1 MKSAMNSTVDRAR
14 FNMIEQQ
21 IRPWGVLDDR
31 VLRVMSEIRRE
42 LFVPDAYQALAY
54 ADIDIPLGEHGNM
67 LSPKVVGRMLQ
78 ALKLREGDK
87 VLEIGTG
94 TGYVTA
100 CLARLGA
107 SVVSIEIDPALAEG
121 ARARLEAMQLRR
133 VEVITGDAMA
143 GPVDGGP
150 FDIIAV
156 TGSLPTEEPLP
167 MLRGQLTEGGRLFA
181 VVGEPPVMEALLET
195 RIHGGDVR
203 REGLFE
209 TAVPSLQNVPQ
220 PERFVF

>member
-1 MKSAMNSTVDRAR
+1 MNSTVDHAR

-21 IRPWGVLDDR
+21 IRPWTVLDDR
-31 VLRVMSEIRRE
+31 VLSIMSEIKRE
-42 LFVPDAYQALAY
+42 LFVPNAYQALAY
-54 ADIDIPLGEHGNM
+54 ADIEIPLGESGSM
-67 LSPKVVGRMLQ
+67 LSPKLVGRMLQ
-78 ALKLREGDK
+78 ALQVRDGDK

-100 CLARLGA
+100 CLACLGGRVI
-107 SVVSIEIDPALAEG
+107 SVEIDPDLAEG
-121 ARARLEAMQLRR
+121 ARSRLAAMRLDR
-133 VEVITGDAMA
+133 VEVITGDAMV

-167 MLRGQLTEGGRLFA
+167 MLRGQLTDGGRLFA
-181 VVGEPPVMEALLET
+181 VIGEQPVMEAVLET
-195 RIHGGDVR
+195 RMQGGDVR
-203 REGLFE
+203 RESLFE
-209 TAVPSLQNVPQ
+209 TAVPALRNLPT